1 MAAFAM
7 NHFFL
12 PLVSQNTE
20 DTYQMKEIT
29 FINQNIDRWKK
40 LDKQLEVDTSENP
53 EELAKLFI
61 QLTDD
66 LSYAKTYFP
75 QADITDYLNRLTL
88 KVHQKIYRNK
98 KESSKRFKNFW
109 INELPQTMYRT
120 QKQLLYA
127 FLIFVGAACIGW
139 VSQVNDGTFSRL
151 IMGDSYVNMTLNNIE
166 KGDPMAV
173 YKSMNPDSMFL
184 RITINNIYVAFLA
197 FVFGLFTAVGTG
209 IMLFRNGIMLGSFQA
224 FFYQH
229 DLFWESARTIWV
241 HGSLEISAIIIAG
254 AAGMALG
261 NSFVFPGTYSRL
273 HQFKLGVKNG
283 VKIAFGLVPV
293 FITAGFL
300 EGFVTRHTEM
310 PLIPNL
316 LIILLSFA
324 FIGWYFIWYPIKINH
339 KNLFSHAKSK
349 N

>member
-1 MAAFAM
+1 
-7 NHFFL
+7 
-12 PLVSQNTE
+12 
-20 DTYQMKEIT
+20 MKEIT
-29 FINQNIDRWKK
+29 FINENIDRWKR
-40 LDKQLEVDTSENP
+40 LDKQMNAKDSENP

-61 QLTDD
+61 RLTDD
-66 LSYAKTYFP
+66 LAYAKTYYP

-98 KESSKRFKNFW
+98 KESSHRFKNFW
-109 INELPQTMYRT
+109 IKELPQTMYHTHR
-120 QKQLLYA
+120 QLLYA
-127 FLIFVGAACIGW
+127 FIVFVMAIIIGW

-173 YKSMNPDSMFL
+173 YKSMNPDQMFL
-184 RITINNIYVAFLA
+184 RITINNIYVAFLV
-197 FVFGLFTAVGTG
+197 FVFGLFTAVGSG

-229 DLFWESARTIWV
+229 GLFWESARTIWV

-254 AAGMALG
+254 AAGMAMG
-261 NSFVFPGTYSRL
+261 NSFVFPGTYSRSYKFR
-273 HQFKLGVKNG
+273 QGVKNG
-283 VKIAFGLVPV
+283 IKIAFGLVPV

-300 EGFVTRHTEM
+300 EGFITRHTEM
-310 PLIPNL
+310 PLLLNL
-316 LIILLSFA
+316 MIIGLSFT
-324 FIGWYFIWYPIKINH
+324 FIGWYFIWYPIKLNH
-339 KNLFSHAKSK
+339 NNLFSYAKRK